1 MRGRTNPVLILL
13 MLMVRLA
20 VYSAGAQAPPPT
32 EYQIK
37 AAFIYNFAKFTDWP
51 PDAFRDGKAP
61 FVLGILGENPFG
73 PELERSLSGKTIAD
87 HPMTIQTLRAATEAT
102 NCHLLFINR
111 TEKENLPAI
120 LKTIQ
125 GSSVMTVSE
134 MDQFIEAGGMINF
147 IEVANK
153 VRFQIND
160 EAAKNARLKISS
172 RLLGLAVTAPR

>member
-1 MRGRTNPVLILL
+1 MVL
-13 MLMVRLA
+13 LA

-51 PDAFRDGKAP
+51 ADAFRDAKAP

-73 PELERSLSGKTIAD
+73 NDLDRTLTGKTIAE
-87 HPMTIQTLRAATEAT
+87 HPMTIQIFRAAAEAT

-111 TEKENLPAI
+111 TEKENLPDI
-120 LKTIQ
+120 LKTVR
-125 GSSVMTVSE
+125 GSSIMTVSE

-153 VRFQIND
+153 IRFQIND
-160 EAAKNARLKISS
+160 DAAKSAHLKISS
-172 RLLGLAVTAPR
+172 RLLGLAVTSPR